1 MILSYL
7 KKKKHQLCMKCFLK
21 SNGRL
26 TNGWLKYYRIG
37 VERVLQLPWS
47 DAIWA
52 LGRPTERQALANGL
66 AKDQELMQ
74 SNASTVE
81 EYMGELPEERRAAI
95 EAVRQVI
102 LKNLPKGYEEAMN
115 WGMITYQVP
124 LETYPDTYNKKPLMY
139 AALAAQKNHMA
150 VYLTAIY
157 MDEKTSREFETAYRA
172 TGKRYDVGKSCVR
185 FKGLADLPLELIG
198 ESIASLQVS
207 EFVERVNDARSV

>member
-1 MILSYL
+1 M
-7 KKKKHQLCMKCFLK
+7 
-21 SNGRL
+21 R
-26 TNGWLKYYRIG
+26 
-37 VERVLQLPWS
+37 
-47 DAIWA
+47 
-52 LGRPTERQALANGL
+52 
-66 AKDQELMQ
+66 

-81 EYMGELPEERRAAI
+81 EYLAELPEERRAAI

-102 LKNLPKGYEEAMN
+102 LKNLPKGYEEVMN

-124 LETYPDTYNKKPLMY
+124 LETYADTYNKKPLMY

-157 MDEKTSREFETAYRA
+157 MNEKASREFEEAYIA

-185 FKGLADLPLELIG
+185 FKELVDLPLELIG

-207 EFVERVNDARSV
+207 EFVDRVNEARSVRRNRGS